1 MVNDLPFIHRFTVAP
16 IKEDL
21 DGINVESTDEHLL
34 NNYLKPYFSKID
46 EQDLAAITLNQIF
59 TPGNTPIKISFK
71 VIALE
76 PAVNLELDPTGSQAN
91 EMQGGVVDPEH
102 LDQVFIADPVPGSEV
117 DAVRFE
123 DIGGLD
129 EPIKLIREYIELP
142 IKHPQLFK
150 ALGIKPT
157 RGVLISGPPGTG
169 KTMIGKALAHEV
181 DAFFLLINGPEI
193 MSKMAGESESNLRK
207 AFEEAEKNAPAI
219 IFIDELDSIA
229 PKREKA
235 QGEVE
240 KRVVAQLLVLMDGVK
255 PTSNVFVIGATNRAN
270 ELDTALRR
278 FGRFTNEIAIG
289 TTNEDGRK
297 QILKIHTRNMKLAD
311 NINFDEIIQDTQG
324 FTGADLAQLCHEAA
338 MQVFNKHTHLLLN
351 TEEGGLSEEFLNSL
365 SISNDDFRGALKN
378 INPSSLREAHVEIPN
393 VSWDDV
399 GGLKN
404 VKKNL
409 TELIQWPIIYRDV
422 MNKFGLE
429 PSSGV
434 LFYGP
439 PGCGKTL
446 MAKAIATECKANF
459 ISIKGPELLTM
470 WYGESESNVRDIFS
484 KARHASPCVL
494 FFDEI
499 DSIASSRGSGAG
511 DNNVTDRVINTI
523 LTEMDGM
530 TRKNNVFVIG
540 ATNRPELLDSALLRP
555 GRLDQVVYIS
565 PPDKESRLQI
575 IKIALANTPVSDG
588 FSPLEIAENTEGFSG
603 ADITEICRSAVRNAV
618 REYMTVKDAAA
629 KQNAKDDGEEMGEIE
644 MEALVTRDNFVAA
657 MKSARKSIK
666 DSDLKRYQVFAE
678 KISSSGVNL
687 PQEFQE
693 NFAGTG
699 NDVAME
705 NDAGLYD

>member
-1 MVNDLPFIHRFTVAP
+1 
-16 IKEDL
+16 
-21 DGINVESTDEHLL
+21 
-34 NNYLKPYFSKID
+34 
-46 EQDLAAITLNQIF
+46 
-59 TPGNTPIKISFK
+59 
-71 VIALE
+71 
-76 PAVNLELDPTGSQAN
+76 
-91 EMQGGVVDPEH
+91 
-102 LDQVFIADPVPGSEV
+102 
-117 DAVRFE
+117 
-123 DIGGLD
+123 
-129 EPIKLIREYIELP
+129 LIREYIELP

-499 DSIASSRGSGAG
+499 DSIASSRGSSAG

-588 FSPLEIAENTEGFSG
+588 FSPVEIAENTEGFSG